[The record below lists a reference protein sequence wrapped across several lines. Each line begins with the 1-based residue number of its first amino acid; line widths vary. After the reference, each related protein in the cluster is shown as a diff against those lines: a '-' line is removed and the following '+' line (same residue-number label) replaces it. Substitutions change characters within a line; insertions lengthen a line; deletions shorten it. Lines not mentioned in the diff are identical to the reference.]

1 MKPRPLPHY
10 VDGEYAALDLPAGW
24 HVASLVCFLAA
35 LGSRFLVSLFLP
47 ARWPSSWMRPLV
59 PGVAVLLFAALGIVF
74 GLLGLRNAKSRN
86 MARIG
91 VFLNAIVLVLGL
103 LAAFAFF
110 AILRR

>member
-10 VDGEYAALDLPAGW
+10 VEGEYAALDLPAGW
-24 HVASLVCFLAA
+24 HVASLACFLAA
-35 LGSRFLVSLFLP
+35 LGSRYLVSFLLP
-47 ARWPSSWMRPLV
+47 YRWPTPWLHPLV
-59 PGVAVLLFAALGIVF
+59 PGAAVLLFATLGILF
-74 GLLGLRNAKSRN
+74 GLLGLRNAKSRG

-91 VFLNAIVLVLGL
+91 VFLNATVLVLGL